1 LINLWKALKPEQH
14 FSKAKDHEEV
24 YIMFGLPHSCTRRR
38 ASPGMEAPSQTSP
51 CKLGKWIGTIF
62 VSKMMDP
69 PPILFEKN

>member
-1 LINLWKALKPEQH
+1 
-14 FSKAKDHEEV
+14 
-24 YIMFGLPHSCTRRR
+24 MFGLPHSCTRRR

-69 PPILFEKN
+69 PPFYLRKIKFSEENTLPLKTNL